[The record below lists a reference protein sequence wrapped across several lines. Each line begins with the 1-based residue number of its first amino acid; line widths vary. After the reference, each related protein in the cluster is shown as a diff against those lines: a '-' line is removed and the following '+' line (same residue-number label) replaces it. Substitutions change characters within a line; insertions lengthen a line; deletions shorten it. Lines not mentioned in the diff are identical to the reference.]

1 MTNQSSP
8 LLEVV
13 GLSAGYGDLEVVFDV
28 DLTVAPGEMVGI
40 VGANGAGK
48 STLLGAI
55 VGAVRGARG
64 SVRYRGDE
72 ILGRKPEDVV
82 RLGLALVPEGRH
94 IFTDLTVSENLQL
107 GLTARRERGG
117 RDAALKAMAELFPV
131 LTSHAHQRAGVLS
144 GGQQQQLAIARA
156 LVAEPDLVM
165 MDEPSLGLAPT
176 VVRDVF
182 NVMADIRSRGTAILV
197 VEQRAH
203 LVIGTASRTHVLR
216 EGRIRDTLTPADEH
230 DESRLAHAYFGGE
243 IPAR

>member
-1 MTNQSSP
+1 MNPPSP
-8 LLEVV
+8 LLHVE
-13 GLSAGYGDLEVVFDV
+13 GLCAGYGELEVVFDV
-28 DLTVAPGEMVGI
+28 DLNVSPGEMVGI
-40 VGANGAGK
+40 VGPNGAGK

-64 SVRYRGDE
+64 SVRYRGDD

-82 RLGLALVPEGRH
+82 RRGLALVPEGRH
-94 IFTDLTVSENLQL
+94 IFTDLTVSENLRL
-107 GLTARRERGG
+107 GLTARRDRGSK
-117 RDAALKAMAELFPV
+117 DAALETMAELFPV
-131 LTSHAHQRAGVLS
+131 LTTHADHRAGVLS

-176 VVRDVF
+176 VVSDVF
-182 NVMADIRSRGTAILV
+182 DVMADIRSRGTAILV

-230 DESRLAHAYFGGE
+230 DEHRLALAYFGGE
-243 IPAR
+243 LRTP